1 MLEKIKKALRIS
13 NAAFDEEVTDLISAA
28 QHDLELSG
36 VIHEK
41 AVSEDDSLI
50 VRAVTVYCKANFGF
64 DNPDAEKLQ
73 ESYVMIKTH
82 LTLSA
87 EYTEGVGA

>member
-13 NAAFDEEVTDLISAA
+13 NIAFDEEITDLISAA

-36 VIHEK
+36 VTHDK
-41 AVSEDDSLI
+41 AVSEEDPLI
-50 VRAVTVYCKANFGF
+50 IRAVTVYCKANFGF

-73 ESYVMIKTH
+73 QSYIMIKTH

-87 EYTEGVGA
+87 EYTEGVGP